1 MEAYQAKTAAK
12 SELDRQQVREK
23 TGVFTGCMA
32 INPVNGEQIPVWIAD
47 YVIYGYGTGAIMAV
61 PAHDE
66 RDWAF
71 AKAMSLP
78 IVPVI
83 SGGDVTEAAFTGD
96 GEMINGGPFNGTHSN
111 KRAVRDVV
119 AWLKTQI

>member
-1 MEAYQAKTAAK
+1 M
-12 SELDRQQVREK
+12 
-23 TGVFTGCMA
+23 
-32 INPVNGEQIPVWIAD
+32 NGEQIPVWIAD

-71 AKAMSLP
+71 AESDVMSLP

-96 GEMINGGPFNGTHSN
+96 GEMINSGPF
-111 KRAVRDVV
+111 K
-119 AWLKTQI
+119 